1 MKAKN
6 VYPTVKHETAR
17 RTNISFLCLLLCQ
30 KYYTDENPI
39 NCRKHT
45 YNKYAW
51 IVKGQVQ
58 HVCHIVYNS
67 THLKKIRVGAIHNNK
82 LYTEIINDISREFTK
97 DQWYNESL
105 LNLKNSKVANTY
117 VYWEG
122 EFWPNG

>member
-1 MKAKN
+1 M
-6 VYPTVKHETAR
+6 
-17 RTNISFLCLLLCQ
+17 
-30 KYYTDENPI
+30 
-39 NCRKHT
+39 
-45 YNKYAW
+45 
-51 IVKGQVQ
+51 
-58 HVCHIVYNS
+58 YNS

-105 LNLKNSKVANTY
+105 LNLKNSKVAKTY